1 MEEEILYEDDWI
13 LVCRKPAGLAT
24 QTARVG
30 QEDLVS
36 RLKKHLGTAGA
47 PCLGVVHRLDQ
58 PVEGL
63 LVFAKTRAAA
73 AGLSRQLTE
82 GCLNKRYLALV
93 CMPVPGAGL
102 RESGAEPGG
111 PGVELGESGAQ
122 PAPSPEGRLT
132 DFLVKEGN
140 LARVVPAGTPGAKR
154 AVLSYRLG
162 ERFWDGAAAVA
173 DISIETGRFHQ
184 IRVQMAHGGMP
195 LVGDA
200 KYGDERARSLG
211 RRLMP
216 GRLALCAC
224 ELSFRHPAAGK
235 KLTYRIEPDFLNLA
249 QLHKKAETFP
259 Y

>member
-93 CMPVPGAGL
+93 CMPVPGA
-102 RESGAEPGG
+102 
-111 PGVELGESGAQ
+111 Q
-122 PAPSPEGRLT
+122 PASSPEGRLT